1 MSICPPPGKI
11 SAECLCSSL
20 MHKTTR
26 LFQALFPQ
34 KELGRVLAICLQIL
48 FNDWCQRHQNNL
60 AICIFMAL

>member
-1 MSICPPPGKI
+1 
-11 SAECLCSSL
+11 

-34 KELGRVLAICLQIL
+34 KELGRVLVICLQIL